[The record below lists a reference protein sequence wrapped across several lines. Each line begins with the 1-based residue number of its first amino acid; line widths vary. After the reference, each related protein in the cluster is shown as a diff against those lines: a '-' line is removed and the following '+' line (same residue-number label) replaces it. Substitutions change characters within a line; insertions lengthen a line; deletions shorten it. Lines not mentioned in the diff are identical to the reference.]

1 MILHFVFAA
10 DIDNTAASLR
20 DAEQRFI
27 VLDGVRR
34 IGIAMYLISFLLG
47 LGTII
52 DVLRFQAIRI
62 RELPGEPV
70 RS

>member
-1 MILHFVFAA
+1 M
-10 DIDNTAASLR
+10 
-20 DAEQRFI
+20 
-27 VLDGVRR
+27 LDGVRR
-34 IGIAMYLISFLLG
+34 VGIAMYLISFLLG

-62 RELPGEPV
+62 RELPGEPA